1 MLYVYSNA
9 FFLTGGQWA
18 APASSF
24 NSDNHGMQ
32 LYRLELAIMM
42 YSSQALFFFFNVK
55 SFQIVISCY

>member
-42 YSSQALFFFFNVK
+42 YSSQALFFF
-55 SFQIVISCY
+55 

>member
-42 YSSQALFFFFNVK
+42 HSSQALFFLKCKELSN
-55 SFQIVISCY
+55 SNHLLY